1 MTANSRKVWTRVA
14 LALALPGLPG
24 WIYSTSIWGEY
35 LHTLPRSPDPSV
47 GRVFALNIHGIV
59 VFQNHTDQLRL
70 NLTEYISGGV
80 FCLGMMI
87 GALIDRDERKQKR
100 PLSI

>member
-1 MTANSRKVWTRVA
+1 MMPTN
-14 LALALPGLPG
+14 
-24 WIYSTSIWGEY
+24 EY
-35 LHTLPRSPDPSV
+35 V
-47 GRVFALNIHGIV
+47 EIHNGG
-59 VFQNHTDQLRL
+59 
-70 NLTEYISGGV
+70 YSGGV